1 MKKTAQIFPLGSFYV
16 HGAERKYGRLHGPA
30 PARRVGGKPP
40 HSIVHGAERKCG
52 RLYGPAPTSRG
63 ETSPTRLSER
73 MNDVKSYQLLDNT
86 VYIYGPYH
94 FIGILEIPETSA

>member
-1 MKKTAQIFPLGSFYV
+1 MKKTAQIFLLGSFYV

-30 PARRVGGKPP
+30 PARRVGGR
-40 HSIVHGAERKCG
+40 A
-52 RLYGPAPTSRG
+52 
-63 ETSPTRLSER
+63 SPTRLSER